1 MGFSNM
7 DTNMMHS
14 LKTTTLFQKIQ
25 FAIIAGGLTLSFPAF
40 ADNSETINA
49 VGQFASAMG
58 AQGGTHADTYN
69 QIGQIA
75 TAMSGQQN
83 AAATNSSTNS
93 LGQAAQY
100 ANALGLGAGSANAP
114 QTTTPVL
121 YSDNELK
128 AMDCMNLEI
137 ASTRQNNAITQTKN
151 NATDLLAAEKEASGQ
166 SKSKASAAADIGA
179 MLLAQRGGKTGEY
192 AKMYQGLQG
201 DPNATS
207 NALDIEIKNLTKMN
221 EQASEIKIYQKYKN
235 CPGTAVAAPP
245 VVQPA
250 PVAVTPA
257 ATASTTT
264 KSTAAKKKTKKK
276 VVKKSTD

>member
-1 MGFSNM
+1 MQLTHFAFKHTAISQTIKSVTLISGILFS
-7 DTNMMHS
+7 
-14 LKTTTLFQKIQ
+14 
-25 FAIIAGGLTLSFPAF
+25 LSAF
-40 ADNSETINA
+40 ADNSQTINA

-58 AQGGTHADTYN
+58 AQGGTHADMYN

-75 TAMSGQQN
+75 GAMNGQQSTT
-83 AAATNSSTNS
+83 AANQTTGS

-100 ANALGLGAGSANAP
+100 ASALGIGAGSTANAP
-114 QTTTPVL
+114 QTTPPVL
-121 YSDNELK
+121 YSDNDLK
-128 AMDCMNLEI
+128 AMDCMNLEL

-151 NATDLLAAEKEASGQ
+151 NATDLLAAEKEAEGQ
-166 SKSKASAAADIGA
+166 PKSKASAAADIGA
-179 MLLAQRGGKTGEY
+179 MLLAQRGGKAGEY
-192 AKMYQGLQG
+192 AKMYQGMQG

-235 CPGTAVAAPP
+235 CPGAVVAAPP
-245 VVQPA
+245 VVQSA

-257 ATASTTT
+257 VAATTSTAT

-276 VVKKSTD
+276 VVKKAAN

>member
-1 MGFSNM
+1 
-7 DTNMMHS
+7 MMQS
-14 LKTTTLFQKIQ
+14 LKTTALSQKIKSV
-25 FAIIAGGLTLSFPAF
+25 IIASSLALSFSAF

-58 AQGGTHADTYN
+58 AQGGANSGTYN

-75 TAMSGQQN
+75 NAMNGQQN
-83 AAATNSSTNS
+83 VGATNSSSN

-100 ANALGLGAGSANAP
+100 ANALGIGAGSTANTP
-114 QTTTPVL
+114 QTTPPVL

-128 AMDCMNLEI
+128 AMDCMNLEL

-151 NATDLLAAEKEASGQ
+151 NATDLLAAEKEAAGQ
-166 SKSKASAAADIGA
+166 QKSKASAAADIGA

-192 AKMYQGLQG
+192 AKMYQGMQG

-207 NALDIEIKNLTKMN
+207 NALDIEIKNLSKMN

-235 CPGTAVAAPP
+235 CPDTAVAAPP
-245 VVQPA
+245 VIQTA

-257 ATASTTT
+257 VAASTSTTT

-276 VVKKSTD
+276 VVKKTTN

>member
-1 MGFSNM
+1 
-7 DTNMMHS
+7 MMQS
-14 LKTTTLFQKIQ
+14 LKTTALSQKIKSV
-25 FAIIAGGLTLSFPAF
+25 IIASSLALSFSAF

-58 AQGGTHADTYN
+58 AQGGANSGTYN

-75 TAMSGQQN
+75 NAMSGQQN
-83 AAATNSSTNS
+83 VGAANSSGS

-100 ANALGLGAGSANAP
+100 ANALGIGAGSTANTP
-114 QTTTPVL
+114 QTTSPVL

-128 AMDCMNLEI
+128 AMDCMNLEL
-137 ASTRQNNAITQTKN
+137 ASARQNNAITQTKN
-151 NATDLLAAEKEASGQ
+151 NATDLLAAEKEAAGQ
-166 SKSKASAAADIGA
+166 QKSKASAAADIGA
-179 MLLAQRGGKTGEY
+179 MLLAQHGGKAGEY

-235 CPGTAVAAPP
+235 CPGTAVAAPK
-245 VVQPA
+245 VIQPA

-257 ATASTTT
+257 IAAATSTTT
-264 KSTAAKKKTKKK
+264 QGTAAKKTTKKK
-276 VVKKSTD
+276 VVKKTTN